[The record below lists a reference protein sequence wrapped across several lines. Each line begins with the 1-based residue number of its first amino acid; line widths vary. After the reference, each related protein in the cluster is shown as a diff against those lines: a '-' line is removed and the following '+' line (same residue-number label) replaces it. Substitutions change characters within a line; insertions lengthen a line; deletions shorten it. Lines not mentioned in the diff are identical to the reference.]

1 MPNDEKQSEAM
12 TPEEAPKNRTTD
24 AEQLARA
31 RVLANAALERQAE
44 DLLAL
49 DMRGLT
55 SLADTFLIAS
65 GSSDRQVRAIA
76 DAIEDAGRAA
86 GMRPLGIEGL
96 EEALWVLLDFGDA
109 IFHVFR
115 HDSRGHYDL
124 ERLWSDAPRLDIEP
138 VEVAKRGAQR

>member
-1 MPNDEKQSEAM
+1 MPQDEEQSDAM
-12 TPEEAPKNRTTD
+12 TADETPANRTSD

-31 RVLANAALERQAE
+31 RVLVNAANERQAE

-55 SLADTFLIAS
+55 SLADTFLIAT

-96 EEALWVLLDFGDA
+96 EEARWVLLDFGDA

-115 HDSRGHYDL
+115 HDARGHYDL
-124 ERLWSDAPRLDIEP
+124 ERLWADAPRLDIEP